1 MDKKTVKHINGMSFN
16 ELKNELNNCYD
27 NPIKEK
33 IIRELMVL
41 KYNQYINA
49 QHNRKLKLKQ
59 KQKQKQKQKHD
70 SLQNK
75 NPPINDNSSVVIT
88 PTPEVDFLDDF
99 SFDDFNDEDYDD
111 NNIIE
116 YKKDI
121 NNNNLMDRMNSD
133 MELKKMKVSTNKKDI
148 IKPFVNT
155 TCDTY
160 ATFKNEQG
168 TDIKSFRK

>member
-1 MDKKTVKHINGMSFN
+1 MDKKTVNRINNMSFN

-41 KYNQYINA
+41 KYNQYITA
-49 QHNRKLKLKQ
+49 QQNKKLKQ
-59 KQKQKQKQKHD
+59 IQRQKRREETKMKI
-70 SLQNK
+70 SI
-75 NPPINDNSSVVIT
+75 INDDS
-88 PTPEVDFLDDF
+88 PTTIETDIFDDF
-99 SFDDFNDEDYDD
+99 SFDDIDD
-111 NNIIE
+111 DFDNSIIE

-121 NNNNLMDRMNSD
+121 NNNNLMDRMNAD
-133 MELKKMKVSTNKKDI
+133 MEMKKMKVSTSKKDI
-148 IKPFVNT
+148 IKPFVDT

-160 ATFKNEQG
+160 ATFKNEPG